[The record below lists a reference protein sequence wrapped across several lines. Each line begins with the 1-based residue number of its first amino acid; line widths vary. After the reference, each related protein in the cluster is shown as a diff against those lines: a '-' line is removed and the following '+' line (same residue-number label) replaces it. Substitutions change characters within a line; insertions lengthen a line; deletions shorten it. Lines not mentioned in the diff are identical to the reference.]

1 MKIRRFAINAY
12 AIAAVTLLLGVVL
25 SVRLNSWT
33 WLSRSGSLVVINGI
47 ILTSH
52 QIIEH
57 MHRLRQSQIYR
68 QSQFNRDWAGGE
80 KSAFVHGKE
89 EQVWLS
95 EKYGL
100 YMLVLGTF
108 IWGFGDLID
117 YL

>member
-1 MKIRRFAINAY
+1 MKIRRFAIRAY
-12 AIAAVTLLLGVVL
+12 AIAALTLLLGLVL

-33 WLSRSGSLVVINGI
+33 WLSRSGSLIVINGI
-47 ILTSH
+47 VLTSH
-52 QIIEH
+52 QIFEH
-57 MHRLRQSQIYR
+57 MQRLRQSQMRR

-80 KSAFVHGKE
+80 KSAFVHDKE
-89 EQVWLS
+89 ELLWLS

-100 YMLVLGTF
+100 YMLIFGTF

>member
-1 MKIRRFAINAY
+1 MKTRRIAVSAY
-12 AIAAVTLLLGVVL
+12 AIAALTLLLGLVL

-47 ILTSH
+47 LLTSH
-52 QIIEH
+52 QIFEH
-57 MHRLRQSQIYR
+57 MHRLRQSQIR
-68 QSQFNRDWAGGE
+68 SQSQFNRDWAGGE
-80 KSAFVHGKE
+80 KSAFVHDKK

-100 YMLVLGTF
+100 YMLIFGTL

-117 YL
+117 YF